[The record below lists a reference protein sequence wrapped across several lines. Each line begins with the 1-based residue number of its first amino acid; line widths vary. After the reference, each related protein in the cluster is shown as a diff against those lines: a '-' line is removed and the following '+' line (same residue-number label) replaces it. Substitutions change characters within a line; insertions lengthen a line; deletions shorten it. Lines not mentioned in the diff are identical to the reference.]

1 MSNSVFRHLK
11 KPVLLDGG
19 MGRELRFRGV
29 EILDTIWSANALLV
43 APEVVRQIHLDYIE
57 AGAAVIT
64 TNTYGVIRENLKL
77 EGVDD
82 RFEELN
88 QLACQLACEAREMS
102 GRKVLIAGSIPPL
115 KGSYRPDLVPS
126 SEEMIHAYSEQA
138 RVMAP
143 FVDFFL
149 CETMSTADEG
159 RSAATACV
167 ETGKPVWVS
176 WTLHED
182 RSGCLRS
189 GETVEEA
196 FNALTHVNVDGVLVN
211 CCAPESITPA
221 IPQLVR
227 TGVEFSGGYA
237 NTFTPIPEDWMLD
250 NEEHGFVGLRDD
262 LDPEQYVNFVKEW
275 LDLGA
280 TVVGGC
286 CGTRPAHIARIN
298 KLISSKE

>member
-43 APEVVRQIHLDYIE
+43 APEVVRQVHLDYIK
-57 AGAAVIT
+57 AGAEIIT
-64 TNTYGVIRENLKL
+64 TNTYGVIRDNLKL

-88 QLACQLACEAREMS
+88 ELACQLACEAREIS
-102 GRKVLIAGSIPPL
+102 GRNVLIAGSIPPL

-126 SEEMIHAYSEQA
+126 SEEMIDAYSEQA

-149 CETMSTADEG
+149 CETMSAAEEG
-159 RSAATACV
+159 RCAATACV
-167 ETGKPVWVS
+167 DRGKPVWVS

-182 RSGCLRS
+182 RSGRLRS

-196 FNALTHVNVDGVLVN
+196 FHALNHVKVDGVLVN
-211 CCAPESITPA
+211 CCAPESITSA
-221 IPQLVR
+221 IPQLLR
-227 TGVEFSGGYA
+227 TGVEFTGGYA
-237 NTFTPIPEDWMLD
+237 NTFNPIPEDWMLD

-262 LDPEQYVNFVKEW
+262 LDPDQYVNFVKEW

-298 KLISSKE
+298 KLISSME

>member
-43 APEVVRQIHLDYIE
+43 APEVVRQVHLDYIK
-57 AGAAVIT
+57 AGAEVIT

-77 EGVDD
+77 EGVDG

-88 QLACQLACEAREMS
+88 VLACKLACEAREIS
-102 GRKVLIAGSIPPL
+102 GRNVLIAGSIPPL

-126 SEEMIHAYSEQA
+126 SEEMIDAYSEQA

-149 CETMSTADEG
+149 CETMSAAEEG
-159 RSAATACV
+159 RCAATACV
-167 ETGKPVWVS
+167 DTGKPVWVS

-182 RSGCLRS
+182 RSGRLRG
-189 GETVEEA
+189 GETVDEA
-196 FNALTHVNVDGVLVN
+196 FNVLNHVNVDGVLVN

-221 IPQLVR
+221 IPQLLR
-227 TGVEFSGGYA
+227 TGVEFTGGYA
-237 NTFTPIPEDWMLD
+237 NTFNPIPEDWMLD
-250 NEEHGFVGLRDD
+250 NEEHGFIGLRDD

-298 KLISSKE
+298 KLISSME